1 MQITIALAKG
11 RLAELAMG
19 ILEKCGIECADMFKD
34 SRKLIFYDEKNN
46 IRFIMV
52 KPTDVPTY
60 VDHGVADM
68 GIVGK
73 DTLMEAG
80 LPLYEM
86 ADLKYGKCK
95 LAIAGY
101 PNKQDNSLTTSIL
114 RVATKYPEIAK
125 KYYAGKGESIEC
137 IKLNGSVELGPLL
150 GLSDVIL
157 DIVESGRTL
166 VENGLKVTEDVAEV
180 SARLA
185 VNRAS
190 LKIKASV
197 MKPLIEKIQKAV
209 EES

>member
-1 MQITIALAKG
+1 MRITIALAKG
-11 RLAELAMG
+11 RLAQKAME
-19 ILEKCGIECADMFKD
+19 ILEKCGIECKEMFKD
-34 SRKLIFYDEKNN
+34 TRKLIFEDKKNG

-52 KPTDVPTY
+52 KPVDVPTY

-86 ADLKYGKCK
+86 ADLKYGKCR
-95 LAIAGY
+95 LVVAGY
-101 PNKQDNSLTTSIL
+101 PAKKDNSLTTSNL
-114 RVATKYPEIAK
+114 RVATKYPQIAK
-125 KYYAGKGESIEC
+125 KYYASKGESIEC
-137 IKLNGSVELGPLL
+137 IKLNGSVELGPML
-150 GLSDVIL
+150 GLSDVIV

-166 VENGLKVTEDVAEV
+166 VENGLVVTEEIGDV

-190 LKIKASV
+190 LKIKAGKI
-197 MKPLIEKIQKAV
+197 KPLIEKIRLSV
-209 EES
+209 EED